1 MKKIILAILV
11 LISIIAFQSTSLAED
26 VGVSDIVFEEETTQS
41 VEHGFLINELSYTI
55 IKLHLTLAGKN
66 IETVNYQGETL
77 ATIKRLEELT
87 KTDVVALLNLSTN
100 KEEVLA
106 KYLTECDQELQKWDT
121 ISAYMK
127 QEMDILKSDME
138 ACITDKGISDKAYFD
153 AIDRYDQNI
162 MDVSLNVS
170 IKYEN
175 CAVENRIQYNAKT
188 SVARKL
194 VFYLWLLQKKYDILF
209 AKQEIVTQN
218 FTIFRDKILP
228 DLNQIDE
235 LLKQYTF

>member
-87 KTDVVALLNLSTN
+87 KTDVVALLNLSIN

-162 MDVSLNVS
+162 MDVSLNDS